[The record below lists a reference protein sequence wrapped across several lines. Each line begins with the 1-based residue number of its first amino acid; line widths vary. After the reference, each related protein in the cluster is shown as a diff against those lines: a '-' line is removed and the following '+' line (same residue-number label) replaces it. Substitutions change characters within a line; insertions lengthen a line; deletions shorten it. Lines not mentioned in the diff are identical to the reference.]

1 MPRRSRGI
9 AGCGEPLF
17 PPFRAALVR
26 RTRQAGVAGHGSAVT
41 HRPRQ
46 HLIDEHICRFN
57 ADADNPS
64 TRTIRN
70 SPARSSPDSPLEGT
84 GFELL
89 VPSWFSSTAR
99 SARCI
104 RHPRISFSTTGSL
117 RVEIDHSGVLP
128 PMKPA
133 RSTLLAGSTHHENQ
147 CGTSSS
153 NPVPSSAESVSL
165 MDWGR
170 CRPNARLLRQSV
182 GGLGR
187 EKGRAGR

>member
-1 MPRRSRGI
+1 LKPQKAPGELDHAAAVPGI

-70 SPARSSPDSPLEGT
+70 SPARSSPDSPLEGA
-84 GFELL
+84 GFEPS
-89 VPSWFSSTAR
+89 VPATYDAF
-99 SARCI
+99 
-104 RHPRISFSTTGSL
+104 
-117 RVEIDHSGVLP
+117 EIVLY
-128 PMKPA
+128 A
-133 RSTLLAGSTHHENQ
+133 YAAFL
-147 CGTSSS
+147 C
-153 NPVPSSAESVSL
+153 
-165 MDWGR
+165 
-170 CRPNARLLRQSV
+170 
-182 GGLGR
+182 
-187 EKGRAGR
+187 

>member
-1 MPRRSRGI
+1 LKPQKAPGELDHAAAVPGI

-70 SPARSSPDSPLEGT
+70 SPARRRNAAWPSGRRPDAGWVRRRWPML
-84 GFELL
+84 
-89 VPSWFSSTAR
+89 WFFVRVA
-99 SARCI
+99 SAGE
-104 RHPRISFSTTGSL
+104 F
-117 RVEIDHSGVLP
+117 
-128 PMKPA
+128 A
-133 RSTLLAGSTHHENQ
+133 
-147 CGTSSS
+147 
-153 NPVPSSAESVSL
+153 
-165 MDWGR
+165 
-170 CRPNARLLRQSV
+170 
-182 GGLGR
+182 
-187 EKGRAGR
+187 